1 MRAKDTKA
9 RIESKLLSALESGP
23 ATPMT
28 ARDWK
33 PITTEGLERLRANKK
48 VGESLTDDGPVKNS
62 RHL

>member
-9 RIESKLLSALESGP
+9 RIESRLLSAFESGP

-33 PITTEGLERLRANKK
+33 RIKTKGLERLRANKE
-48 VGESLTDDGPVKNS
+48 VGESLTDHGPVKDS